1 MKRQIKFR
9 GKRIGDGDWV
19 FGYLTHLTGM
29 HKTCIKSDGYYIS
42 DEQGRQPIH
51 LVEESTVG
59 QFTGLLDKNGKEIYE
74 GDIVLYETDFFS
86 KEERIIIGDYQLLS
100 LKQKYD
106 LFPHRFNVC
115 AIYWDVDESRF
126 ALNHVQD
133 KRILVTSMGLGE
145 LEKCEIIGNAHNGEY
160 RDER

>member
-9 GKRIGDGDWV
+9 GKRTDNGNWV

-59 QFTGLLDKNGKEIYE
+59 QFTGLLDRNGKEIYE
-74 GDIVLYETDFFS
+74 GDILEYENRRVSDSNVVAYKEWAFMLTNRDGSKFFPYRS
-86 KEERIIIGDYQLLS
+86 E
-100 LKQKYD
+100 
-106 LFPHRFNVC
+106 V
-115 AIYWDVDESRF
+115 
-126 ALNHVQD
+126 
-133 KRILVTSMGLGE
+133 
-145 LEKCEIIGNAHNGEY
+145 IGNIHDIKSEGLK
-160 RDER
+160 